1 LGSLRFFARQYTEAR
16 LWFDSALVVDPGY
29 YLAYLRRAR
38 VRLQLGETEEARD
51 DAETAMRLGAG
62 DELPVAVLALAEV
75 RAGDTLAARAR
86 LERALRDIPHL
97 ERPGPTE
104 ALFAAALVALGDRER
119 ALDFLER
126 VQPRGAQFVFELRTP
141 EFDEIRNHPRF
152 QRLME
157 ESKP

>member
-1 LGSLRFFARQYTEAR
+1 MVE
-16 LWFDSALVVDPGY
+16 PGY

-38 VRLQLGETEEARD
+38 VRLQLGETEEARG
-51 DAETAMRLGAG
+51 DAEAAMRLGAG
-62 DELPVAVLALAEV
+62 DELAAAVLTLAEV

-86 LERALRDIPHL
+86 LERALRGIPHL

-104 ALFAAALVALGDRER
+104 ALFGAALVALGDRER

-126 VQPRGAQFVFELRTP
+126 VGPRGVQLVFELRAP
-141 EFDEIRNHPRF
+141 EFDDIRSHPRF
-152 QRLME
+152 QRIVE